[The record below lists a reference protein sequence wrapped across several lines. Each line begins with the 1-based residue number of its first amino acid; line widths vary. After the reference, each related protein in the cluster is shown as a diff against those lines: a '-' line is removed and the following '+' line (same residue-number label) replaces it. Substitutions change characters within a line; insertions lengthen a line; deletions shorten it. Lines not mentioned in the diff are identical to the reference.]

1 MKTVEDILRA
11 KKLEIE
17 DLQVPEELEERL
29 RSALGRCE
37 QPGPGKGWQVYAAA
51 VSIIAVMLFSFNY
64 DVIAFYSKQ
73 LLGYDKIMPASLK
86 QLSVM
91 GKGQAIGKSHE
102 FADGISLTVDY
113 VLLDENQL
121 LLFYSVA
128 GPAGHVDESRIS
140 PFMYIKG
147 FWGKYEQRNSQGEIN
162 DAKTEIKYIAS
173 FEPPMPFEKN
183 LTLYFSETKEGR
195 EENAG
200 INFTLNRNTA
210 LGHTL
215 KQSLHARVEAD
226 ENVISFDSILA
237 SPTKTVISGRIETLL
252 ELVKDQLR
260 GERMRP
266 AELELKLIA
275 DGEEIPK
282 QGGGMSTDLQGIR
295 FHADFDPLPENFKDL
310 QLKVVRFAGD
320 HDVNQQFT
328 LDSYGDKQTLTILGQ
343 KVEIG
348 EIQSSQD
355 KTQVTISSAEGL
367 ILSKVYLLVDGK
379 KVSLEQTTGD
389 EYGKRPDGSIIHRRT
404 LEFSG
409 SGNHLELNVQRMTYT
424 KNYDLMLEIP
434 VN

>member
-1 MKTVEDILRA
+1 MKTVEDILKA

-17 DLQVPEELEERL
+17 ELKVPEELEERL
-29 RSALGRCE
+29 RSALRRCE
-37 QPGPGKGWQVYAAA
+37 QPRRGKRWQVYAAA

-86 QLSVM
+86 QLSAL

-102 FADGISLTVDY
+102 FADGISLTIDY

-128 GPAGHVDESRIS
+128 DPAGHVDENKIS
-140 PFMYIKG
+140 PFMYYKG
-147 FWGKYEQRNSQGEIN
+147 FWGKYELQNAQGEIN
-162 DAKTEIKYIAS
+162 DAKTEIKSIAS
-173 FEPPMPFEKN
+173 FQPPTPFEKN
-183 LTLYFSETKEGR
+183 LTFYFSETKEGR
-195 EENAG
+195 EETAE

-210 LGHTL
+210 LEHTL

-226 ENVISFDSILA
+226 KNVISIDSILA
-237 SPTKTVISGRIETLL
+237 SPTKTVISGRLETLL
-252 ELVKDQLR
+252 ELVKDQVR

-266 AELELKLIA
+266 TELELKLIA

-282 QGGGMSTDLQGIR
+282 QGGGMSTDLQGMR
-295 FHADFDPLPENFKDL
+295 FHADFDPLPETFKHL

-328 LDSYGDKQTLTILGQ
+328 LDNRGESQTLTILGQ
-343 KVEIG
+343 KVEIK
-348 EIQSSQD
+348 EIKSLQD
-355 KTQVTISSAEGL
+355 KTQVTVSSAEGL

-379 KVSLEQTTGD
+379 KVSLEQTIMD
-389 EYGKRPDGSIIHRRT
+389 DYDKQPDGSIIHRRT

-409 SGNHLELNVQRMTYT
+409 SGNHLELDVQRMTYT
-424 KNYDLMLEIP
+424 KNYDLILEIP